1 MKPQLNHRRQPV
13 IGHGTRQGGAI
24 LLKNLVAALLL
35 AGFAYTAWQL
45 FERGGGTALKHH
57 KNIIVYTSGSCGL
70 PCRDMV
76 NAIRGEGEHVYVV
89 NLDDD
94 HEAQEELAGKLDAI
108 GFDRKIYRLPV
119 VDVFGEVFPDGP
131 AIKKVLAAV
140 RSGGA

>member
-1 MKPQLNHRRQPV
+1 M
-13 IGHGTRQGGAI
+13 GHGTHQGGAVM
-24 LLKNLVAALLL
+24 LKNLFIALLL
-35 AGFAYTAWQL
+35 LVLAYTAWQL
-45 FERGGGTALKHH
+45 FERGGGTILQAH
-57 KNIIVYTSGSCGL
+57 NDIIVYTSDSCGL

-119 VDVFGEVFPDGP
+119 VDVFGELFPDGP
-131 AIKKVLAAV
+131 AIKKVLSAV
-140 RSGGA
+140 RSSGG